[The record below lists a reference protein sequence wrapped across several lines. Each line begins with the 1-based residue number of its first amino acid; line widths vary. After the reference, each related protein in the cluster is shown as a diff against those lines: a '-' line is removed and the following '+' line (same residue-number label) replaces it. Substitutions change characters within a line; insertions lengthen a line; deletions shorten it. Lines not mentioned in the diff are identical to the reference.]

1 MDVLGITHTA
11 FAVLSLLLGPA
22 VFFRRKGDA
31 VHKRIGYA
39 YAGSMI
45 ALNATAFMI
54 YDLFG
59 RWGPFH
65 YAAVASTATLAM
77 GLLAAMLRRPR
88 RNWLG
93 FHYAGMC
100 WSYAGLGA
108 AAVAETFTRLPGAW
122 PALAASAP
130 MAFFWAATGVGTAL
144 VMALAVYLIRI
155 RRLGYP
161 HRR

>member
-1 MDVLGITHTA
+1 MDVLGITHTV

-22 VFFRRKGDA
+22 VFFRRKGDRT
-31 VHKRIGYA
+31 HRRIGYA
-39 YAGSMI
+39 YVGSML

-65 YAAVASTATLAM
+65 YAAVASSATLAM
-77 GLLAAMLRRPR
+77 GLLPAMLRRPR
-88 RNWLG
+88 GRWIGL
-93 FHYAGMC
+93 HYAGMC

-130 MAFFWAATGVGTAL
+130 MTFFWAATAVGSAL
-144 VMALAVYLIRI
+144 VMVIAVYLIRI
-155 RRLGYP
+155 RRVGYP
-161 HRR
+161 QRT